1 MELVSFGVE
10 KLWDRLSQEYDQ
22 FKGVEDQVTELKSNL
37 NLLKSF
43 LKDADAKKHIS
54 EMVRHCVEEIKD
66 IVYDTEDIIETF
78 ILKEKV
84 EMKRGIMKRIKRFAS
99 TIMDRRELASDI
111 GGISKRISKVIQDMQ
126 SFGVQQI
133 ITDGSRSS
141 HPLQERQR
149 EMRHTFSR
157 DSENDFVGMEANVKK
172 LVGYLVEKDDY
183 QIVSLTGMGGLGKTT
198 LARQVFN
205 HDVVK
210 DRFDGFAW
218 VSVSQEFTRISVW
231 QTILQNLTSKER
243 KDEIQNMKEA
253 DLHDDLFRLLE
264 SSKTLIVLDDI
275 WKEEDW
281 DLIKPIFPPKKGW
294 KVLLTSRTESIAM
307 RGDTTYI
314 SFKPKCLSIPDSWTL
329 FQSIAM
335 PRKDTSEFKV
345 DEEMENMGKKMIKH
359 CGGLSLAV
367 KVLGGLL
374 AAKYTLHD
382 WKRLSENIGSHI
394 VERTSEDHEIDVE
407 KLHYYWAAEG
417 ISERRRYDGETIRD
431 TGDSYIEELVRRNM
445 VISERDVMTSRFETC
460 RLHDMMREICLFKAK
475 EENFLQIVSN
485 HSPTSNPQTL
495 GASRRFV
502 LHNPTTLHVE
512 RYKNNPKLR
521 SLVVVYDDIGNR
533 RWMLSGS
540 IFTRV
545 KLLRVLDLVQAKFK
559 GGKLPS
565 DIGKLIHLR
574 YLSLKD
580 AKVSHLPS
588 SLRNLVLLIYLDI
601 RTDFTDIFVPNVF
614 MGMRELRYLELPRFM
629 HEKTKL
635 ELSNLEKLEALEN
648 FSTKSS
654 SLEDLR
660 GMVRLRTLVIILS
673 EGTSLQTLS
682 ASVCGLRHL
691 ENFKIM
697 ENAGVNRMGEERMVL
712 DFTYLKKLT
721 LSIEM
726 PRLPKIQHLPSHLTV
741 LDLSYCCLE
750 EDPMPIL
757 EKLLELKDLSLDYLS
772 FSGRKMVCSAGG
784 FPQLRKLALDEQ
796 EEWEEWI
803 VEEGSMSRLHTLSI
817 WSSTLK
823 ELPDGLRFIYSL
835 KNLIMGKSWMERL
848 SERGEEFYKVQNIPF
863 IKFSS

>member
-281 DLIKPIFPPKKGW
+281 DLIKPIFPPKKGD
-294 KVLLTSRTESIAM
+294 LLLYLINR
-307 RGDTTYI
+307 
-314 SFKPKCLSIPDSWTL
+314 
-329 FQSIAM
+329 
-335 PRKDTSEFKV
+335 
-345 DEEMENMGKKMIKH
+345 KMIKPH
-359 CGGLSLAV
+359 THY
-367 KVLGGLL
+367 VLFLWLL
-374 AAKYTLHD
+374 LN
-382 WKRLSENIGSHI
+382 E
-394 VERTSEDHEIDVE
+394 
-407 KLHYYWAAEG
+407 
-417 ISERRRYDGETIRD
+417 
-431 TGDSYIEELVRRNM
+431 YI
-445 VISERDVMTSRFETC
+445 FC
-460 RLHDMMREICLFKAK
+460 RLEGATYF
-475 EENFLQIVSN
+475 SN
-485 HSPTSNPQTL
+485 
-495 GASRRFV
+495 
-502 LHNPTTLHVE
+502 
-512 RYKNNPKLR
+512 
-521 SLVVVYDDIGNR
+521 
-533 RWMLSGS
+533 
-540 IFTRV
+540 
-545 KLLRVLDLVQAKFK
+545 
-559 GGKLPS
+559 
-565 DIGKLIHLR
+565 
-574 YLSLKD
+574 
-580 AKVSHLPS
+580 
-588 SLRNLVLLIYLDI
+588 
-601 RTDFTDIFVPNVF
+601 
-614 MGMRELRYLELPRFM
+614 
-629 HEKTKL
+629 
-635 ELSNLEKLEALEN
+635 
-648 FSTKSS
+648 
-654 SLEDLR
+654 
-660 GMVRLRTLVIILS
+660 
-673 EGTSLQTLS
+673 
-682 ASVCGLRHL
+682 
-691 ENFKIM
+691 
-697 ENAGVNRMGEERMVL
+697 
-712 DFTYLKKLT
+712 
-721 LSIEM
+721 
-726 PRLPKIQHLPSHLTV
+726 
-741 LDLSYCCLE
+741 
-750 EDPMPIL
+750 
-757 EKLLELKDLSLDYLS
+757 
-772 FSGRKMVCSAGG
+772 
-784 FPQLRKLALDEQ
+784 
-796 EEWEEWI
+796 
-803 VEEGSMSRLHTLSI
+803 
-817 WSSTLK
+817 
-823 ELPDGLRFIYSL
+823 
-835 KNLIMGKSWMERL
+835 
-848 SERGEEFYKVQNIPF
+848 
-863 IKFSS
+863 